1 MVRCNK
7 AVHKDPYPGHV
18 GQLITCGSPNI
29 CQQLGN
35 NSETSVRGNYLN
47 CKKKNKLHLAIP
59 GAYKVA
65 NSDLFWRQKELQ
77 LKATVLYK
85 QD

>member
-18 GQLITCGSPNI
+18 GQLRSCGPPNI

-35 NSETSVRGNYLN
+35 NSETPVGGNYLN
-47 CKKKNKLHLAIP
+47 WKKEKKLHLAIP
-59 GAYKVA
+59 GAHKVA
-65 NSDLFWRQKELQ
+65 NSDFSGGK
-77 LKATVLYK
+77 KSS
-85 QD
+85 D